1 MCRSKDQEVMLWP
14 PLLTWLRMSYGQTSV
29 LSLCTVSG
37 VMFYSSTP
45 VEISLF
51 LDTHTPQTSSSIWLS
66 PQCLGLDLWTLPWST
81 GPGVDDKK
89 NSTPR
94 KHEKANVFLKA
105 RLVCVQWCMF
115 NFLTTWAAFGC
126 TQQKKKANK
135 NPIKNRKVCLSVLM
149 CITEILS
156 KQHLFHNGLR
166 VEYASIAEAEMVWW
180 DAVDDRNLIS

>member
-1 MCRSKDQEVMLWP
+1 MT
-14 PLLTWLRMSYGQTSV
+14 PLLTWLRMTYGQTLV
-29 LSLCTVSG
+29 LSSCTVSG
-37 VMFYSSTP
+37 VMFYSSIP

-66 PQCLGLDLWTLPWST
+66 LQCLGLDLWTLPWST

-94 KHEKANVFLKA
+94 KTWKSSCISKSSASLCSVMHVKFLDHLSNIWLYTAKHK
-105 RLVCVQWCMF
+105 LCKNW
-115 NFLTTWAAFGC
+115 W
-126 TQQKKKANK
+126 KKKPNK
-135 NPIKNRKVCLSVLM
+135 NLIKNRNVCLSVLM
-149 CITEILS
+149 CITEMLS

-166 VEYASIAEAEMVWW
+166 VEYASTADAEMIWW